1 VGGGRGIVRGNKGGR
16 DGVIRGTGWGI
27 SRIRGKMGHGWVHMK
42 TGNREKVI
50 LRSRGKARKRKNTF
64 EFVQGSA

>member
-1 VGGGRGIVRGNKGGR
+1 VGGGRGIVGGNKGGR
-16 DGVIRGTGWGI
+16 GVIRGTGGI

-42 TGNREKVI
+42 IGNREKVI
-50 LRSRGKARKRKNTF
+50 LCSRGKDRKRKKTI